1 MPKAYVIGHVTVT
14 DPETYQQYGK
24 LAEAALKLYGGR
36 FLARGGR
43 SNQVEGKGRRRNV
56 ILEFESYKTALE
68 YYYSPEY
75 QAAAKIRMECGE
87 CDMVVVE
94 GI

>member
-1 MPKAYVIGHVTVT
+1 MVPSYLFPRP
-14 DPETYQQYGK
+14 DP
-24 LAEAALKLYGGR
+24 ALKLYGGR

-56 ILEFESYKTALE
+56 ILEFESYKNALE

-75 QAAAKIRMECGE
+75 QAAVKIRLECGE
-87 CDMVVVE
+87 CDMVGPIPE
-94 GI
+94 GDGGDVR